1 MRAFLLAACLL
12 AALPAGAEVVGNL
25 SPTGDNYLT
34 LRAGPSTKAEA
45 LSRMGPGT
53 RLVVFETQG
62 DWRYVATEDGR
73 EGWAFGKY
81 ILPDPVGAVLAP
93 LGAVAPEAAGVLAPA
108 AGPAVSYDPFDWVE
122 GHMAQFH
129 DPLKYFP

>member
-1 MRAFLLAACLL
+1 MRYKSIICAAILMCL
-12 AALPAGAEVVGNL
+12 
-25 SPTGDNYLT
+25 
-34 LRAGPSTKAEA
+34 AGPGTKAEA
-45 LSRMGPGT
+45 LNRMGPGT

-129 DPLKYFP
+129 DPLKYYP